1 MPIKSFTFAFKI
13 DAKDLLTYVVEKN
26 LAVDIHATGTKR
38 QEPEAVAALP
48 PAQQLLALPAPHPIA
63 GERKSPNGRM
73 GSKAVVLFYLA
84 AHKRAVA
91 KELKT
96 ALIGAGYRAST
107 YNGLMWQLKKE
118 KLVAQSA
125 QGFRILNSGLKK
137 LDTVGDE

>member
-1 MPIKSFTFAFKI
+1 MPIKSFTFAFKL
-13 DAKDLLTYVVEKN
+13 DAKDLLTYVVERN
-26 LAVDIHATGTKR
+26 IAVDIQATGTKR
-38 QEPEAVAALP
+38 QEPEAAPALP
-48 PAQQLLALPAPHPIA
+48 PVEQLLALPAPHPIA

-91 KELKT
+91 KELKA
-96 ALIGAGYRAST
+96 ALMGAGYRVST

-137 LDTVGDE
+137 LDKVGDE